1 MKNPDNTDRTKLLLR
16 SYIER
21 IDVDNKTVKVTFKVA
36 FSFCLKGEEQTVF
49 YTHTAKEYRLLI
61 EKKSKTE
68 CRETA

>member
-36 FSFCLKGEEQTVF
+36 FSFWLKGEEQKVF

-61 EKKSKTE
+61 EKKCKTE